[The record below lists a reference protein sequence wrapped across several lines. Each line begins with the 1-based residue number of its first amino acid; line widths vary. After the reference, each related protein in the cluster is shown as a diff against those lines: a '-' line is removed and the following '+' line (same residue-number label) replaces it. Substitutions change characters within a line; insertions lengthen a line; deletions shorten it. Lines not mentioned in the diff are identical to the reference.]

1 MVVTTGGLLAVKR
14 WGSDVAVHPTAPR
27 IPPQRVTSPKSAV
40 LGVAVTLKLGLFSLQ
55 RAQAADLLL
64 FWRSRWSWSGPHM
77 WDVGP
82 QREEPLC
89 PQPTH
94 PAPAPD
100 SSWAQ

>member
-100 SSWAQ
+100 SSWVQ